1 MGSDESNGPEHGKS
15 LGLPTATAL
24 VTGSIIGTGI
34 FTLPAAIARYGM
46 LGLAG
51 FVLATLGAIALG
63 LVFASL
69 SAKMPGVQGGPY
81 AFAHIGFGDVAGFI
95 NAFMYWC
102 AAWPGNAGIVISI
115 VFYGQV
121 LFDLDGDNRLQS
133 IVLALVGLWIP
144 VVINLRGTSTM
155 GVFQTLTVVLKFLP
169 LVFVAT
175 VGLFYAVRLGNW
187 PGWNPSGEGLL
198 GSLSTSLTIAT
209 FSYIG
214 IETAAIAAARV
225 RHPARNVPRAT
236 LFGTLTSAIVYLLV
250 TIAIFGIMPNESL
263 QASTAPF
270 SDVFNII
277 FGGSWG
283 GKLVAGFA
291 IISGLGALNGWT
303 MICGEVP
310 QAAARDGLFPQAFAR
325 SNRNGVP
332 AFGII
337 VSTVLAS
344 IAVIL
349 ALSSSGG
356 VDAFT
361 KIVQFAG
368 VAIGVPF
375 FFSVLVQI
383 YWLYTEGGLVSST
396 SFGRDVFIAIVA
408 LVFSLWI
415 VIGSGQQAA
424 FLGLLIL
431 LLGFVVMMVLFVES
445 GTFGPRD
452 GKPDRDA

>member
-1 MGSDESNGPEHGKS
+1 MAAEESSGPDQGES
-15 LGLPTATAL
+15 LGLPTAIAL

-34 FTLPAAIARYGM
+34 FTLPAAIAKYGM
-46 LGLAG
+46 LGLVG
-51 FVLATLGAIALG
+51 FFVATLGAVALG

-102 AAWPGNAGIVISI
+102 AAWPGNAGIIISS
-115 VFYGQV
+115 VFYVQV
-121 LFDLDGDNRLQS
+121 LFGLDTDNRSQS
-133 IVLALVGLWIP
+133 IALALIGLWIP

-155 GVFQTLTVVLKFLP
+155 GIFQTLTVLLKFLP
-169 LVFVAT
+169 LVFMAT
-175 VGLFYAVRLGNW
+175 VGLVYAIRLGNG
-187 PGWNPSGEGLL
+187 PGWNPSGEGVLA
-198 GSLSTSLTIAT
+198 SLSTSLTIAT

-225 RHPARNVPRAT
+225 RNPARNVPKAT
-236 LFGTLTSAIVYLLV
+236 LFGTLTSAVVYLLV
-250 TIAIFGIMPNESL
+250 TIAIFGIVPNEAL
-263 QASTAPF
+263 QGSTAPF
-270 SDVFNII
+270 SDAFNAI

-283 GKLVAGFA
+283 GKVVAGFA

-310 QAAARDGLFPQAFAR
+310 QAAAKDGLFPQAFAK

-332 AFGII
+332 AFGIVI
-337 VSTVLAS
+337 SAILAS

-361 KIVQFAG
+361 QIVQFAG

-383 YWLYTEGGLVSST
+383 YWLFTEGKSINTSS
-396 SFGRDVFIAIVA
+396 FRRDVFIALVA

-431 LLGFVVMMVLFVES
+431 LLGFVVKMIQFIES
-445 GTFGPRD
+445 G
-452 GKPDRDA
+452 